1 MNRVLKVILLSLF
14 IIAILIVGSIGN
26 NSVNTSDMPTE
37 SVSPSPHLKQK
48 TLRLWHIWATDSDS
62 NKIPFQKALEKWN
75 NENPDIQITT
85 EATESETYKIK
96 IRTAIA
102 VNEAP
107 DIFFAWGAGF
117 AKPFV
122 DAGKVLALDN
132 YLDENIFEKLE
143 PEILKNFTY
152 DDKIYGLPTFMIAG
166 IFYCNTELFE
176 KYKVKIP
183 ETYDEL
189 LEAVK
194 SFRENNITPIAI
206 GLKDG
211 WPGIFYQNILAI
223 RTAGI
228 EKCIAALSKET
239 SFFQPEFIES
249 AERLITL
256 IDTGAFHERC
266 IQFTQ
271 HEAELMFLN
280 GRVPMYYGGSW
291 AAGSMD
297 SESCPVK
304 GKVAIR
310 NFPVI
315 EGASGDPNG
324 FLGGAIDSF
333 MISSST
339 VYKKDAVKA
348 LTSILEDFCKE
359 SYLAGA
365 GIPAWKVEID
375 KSTVNPLA
383 VEISNLLEDRD
394 GFVLAW
400 DTFLSGSDAET
411 HINLVT
417 DLFLRRIDAKE
428 FAIKMQQLNM
438 KNYTWR
444 GRIYEKQIKI
454 YR

>member
-1 MNRVLKVILLSLF
+1 MNRVLKVLLLGIC
-14 IIAILIVGSIGN
+14 IISILIAGSCGKKPVPAA
-26 NSVNTSDMPTE
+26 NSPDTASAA
-37 SVSPSPHLKQK
+37 PSPREDHITLK
-48 TLRLWHIWATDSDS
+48 LWHIWSTDSDS
-62 NKIPFQKALEKWN
+62 NKKPFQKALEKWK
-75 NENPDIQITT
+75 NENPEIGIITD
-85 EATESETYKIK
+85 ATESETYKIK
-96 IRTAIA
+96 IRTAVA

-122 DAGKVLALDN
+122 DAGKVLALDE
-132 YLDENIFEKLE
+132 YLDQDTLDKLQ
-143 PEILKNFTY
+143 PGILKNFTY
-152 DDKIYGLPTFMIAG
+152 DGKIYGLPTFMIAG
-166 IFYCNTELFE
+166 ILYCNTELFE
-176 KYKVKIP
+176 KYNVKIP

-189 LEAVK
+189 LEAVRI
-194 SFRENNITPIAI
+194 FRENNITPMAV

-228 EKCIAALSKET
+228 EKCIAALSKEA

-249 AERLITL
+249 AERLIKL
-256 IDTGAFHERC
+256 IDAGAFHERC
-266 IQFTQ
+266 IQYTQ
-271 HEAELMFLN
+271 HEAELTFLS

-297 SESCPVK
+297 RIGCPVR
-304 GKVAIR
+304 GKVAVR

-333 MISSST
+333 MISAST
-339 VYKKDAVKA
+339 MYKKEAVKA
-348 LTSILEDFCKE
+348 LTSILVDFCEE

-365 GIPAWKVEID
+365 GIPAWKVD
-375 KSTVNPLA
+375 VDTSRVNPLA
-383 VEISNLLEDRD
+383 VEIMKLLEERD

-400 DTFLSGSDAET
+400 DTFLSGSDAQT

-417 DLFLRRIDAKE
+417 DLFLHKIDAEE
-428 FAIKMQQLNM
+428 FAIKMQQLNV
-438 KNYTWR
+438 K
-444 GRIYEKQIKI
+444 K
-454 YR
+454 

>member
-1 MNRVLKVILLSLF
+1 MNRVLKVILLSLCIF
-14 IIAILIVGSIGN
+14 ATIIICSCGGQPIDSATAHTASTPPPPQQEQI
-26 NSVNTSDMPTE
+26 T
-37 SVSPSPHLKQK
+37 LK
-48 TLRLWHIWATDSDS
+48 LWHIWATDSDS
-62 NKIPFQKALEKWN
+62 NKKPFQKALEKWN
-75 NENPDIQITT
+75 TDNPNIQITT
-85 EATESETYKIK
+85 DATESETYKIK

-132 YLDENIFEKLE
+132 CLDKNTLNKLD
-143 PEILKNFTY
+143 PGILNNFTY
-152 DDKIYGLPTFMIAG
+152 DGKIYGLPTFMIAG
-166 IFYCNTELFE
+166 IFYCNEELFNQ
-176 KYKVKIP
+176 YNVNIP
-183 ETYDEL
+183 DTYNEL

-194 SFRENNITPIAI
+194 VFRENKITPIAV

-228 EKCIAALSKET
+228 DKCNAALNKEI
-239 SFFQPEFIES
+239 SFFQPAFVES

-256 IDTGAFHERC
+256 IDAGAFDERC
-266 IQFTQ
+266 IQYTQ
-271 HEAELMFLN
+271 HEAELTFLN

-297 SESCPVK
+297 TDDCPVK
-304 GKVAIR
+304 DKIAVR

-315 EGASGDPNG
+315 EGAAGDPNG

-333 MISSST
+333 MISSSSN
-339 VYKKDAVKA
+339 YKQESVEA
-348 LTSILEDFCKE
+348 LTAILEDFCKE

-365 GIPAWKVEID
+365 GIPAWKVNVD
-375 KSTVNPLA
+375 TSRVKPLA
-383 VEISNLLEDRD
+383 AEIADLLETRD

-417 DLFLRRIDAKE
+417 DLFLNKINAEE
-428 FAIKMQQLNM
+428 FAKKMQQLN
-438 KNYTWR
+438 KTN
-444 GRIYEKQIKI
+444 
-454 YR
+454 